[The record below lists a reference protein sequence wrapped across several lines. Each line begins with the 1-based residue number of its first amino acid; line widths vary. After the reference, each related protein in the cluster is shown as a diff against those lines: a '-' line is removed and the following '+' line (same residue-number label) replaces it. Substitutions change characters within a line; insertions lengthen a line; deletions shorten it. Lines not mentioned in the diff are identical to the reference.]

1 MEALATHRQTVL
13 SLLVAGLISLTFL
26 LFRPLP
32 KATLLNCGRVTGQ
45 LVQIQEGGTKDIVFK
60 LRNDN
65 DTYYI
70 NRGLERGL
78 TLEEMK
84 RMEGKEISLY
94 FVEHWTPFDAMHQVR
109 HVAKVEVGERI
120 VYDEIEK

>member
-1 MEALATHRQTVL
+1 MATVENYRRTGL
-13 SLLVAGLISLTFL
+13 FLLVAGLTSLAFL

-32 KATLLNCGRVTGQ
+32 KATPQNCGRITGQ
-45 LVQIQEGGTKDIVFK
+45 VVQIREGGTKDIVFK
-60 LRNDN
+60 LRNDD

-78 TLEEMK
+78 TLEAMK
-84 RMEGKEISLY
+84 QVEGKTIVLY

-109 HVAKVEVGERI
+109 HIAKVEVGDRI
-120 VYDEIEK
+120 VYNEMEK